1 MKKEVTREVVSIEE
15 AREMACDGKVI
26 EYKATDNGYLC
37 TFLEE
42 EEEPIF
48 TTKRN
53 WIVFCDTGSGRIYA
67 SEHGI
72 SFYPNEAKHFSESNA
87 KTKAYFMT
95 LNGIYNWMAESL

>member
-1 MKKEVTREVVSIEE
+1 MKKEVTREVISIEE
-15 AREMACDGKVI
+15 AREMSCDGKI
-26 EYKATDNGYLC
+26 INYEPTDNGYLC

-42 EEEPIF
+42 EAKVISKP
-48 TTKRN
+48 KKD

-95 LNGIYNWMAESL
+95 LNGIYDWMAESL